1 MAIKIIECP
10 RDAMQGWAHPIPT
23 LTKVNYIN
31 QLLKV
36 GFDSLDC
43 GSFVNPKAIP
53 QMADTAAVLQQIDVS
68 NTKTKLL
75 VIVANERGAQEAMQ
89 YNHIQYI
96 GFPFSISETFQQ
108 LNTKSSITE
117 SLLRVQHI
125 QDLCQQYNKEMIV
138 YISMGFG
145 NPYGDI
151 YNANIAIQW
160 IDALQKMGI
169 KIFSISDTVG
179 IAQPLDVEYLF
190 RNLIPAF
197 PHLEFGAH
205 LHTATHNWLPK
216 IEAAFIAGCTRFD
229 GAIGGIGGCPMAQDE
244 LIGNLDTI
252 NLVQYFNEKKML
264 QFDTTAFEK
273 SIVLKNSVFV

>member
-252 NLVQYFNEKKML
+252 NLVQYFNKKKML